1 MKRFSFASLLV
12 ASVFATWAA
21 VSVAACSST
30 SETTAD
36 ASSDAS
42 AVDAAA
48 PVLDS
53 GTTADT
59 SPPGQDAGCTDACQK
74 LTLTA
79 TYGAKTSTFERAQ
92 FGYDKTAGAVSG
104 FTTEAHVGGAPECP
118 TQNSPTPKRTLI
130 VSGIPVGSAGKT
142 LTKADGVAVTLL
154 DFEGLLT
161 DKPLDKATDAK
172 VTVVY
177 LPGDAP
183 ENVAFDVEATFE
195 QGTLRGHAYASHC
208 TTMDE

>member
-1 MKRFSFASLLV
+1 MKRFSFASLLI
-12 ASVFATWAA
+12 ACFAATWASTSI
-21 VSVAACSST
+21 VACSST
-30 SETTAD
+30 AENAAD
-36 ASSDAS
+36 ASIEASASDA
-42 AVDAAA
+42 ATT
-48 PVLDS
+48 PPDS
-53 GTTADT
+53 QATADG
-59 SPPGQDAGCTDACQK
+59 SAPEKDAGCTDACQK

-104 FTTEAHVGGAPECP
+104 ITTEAHVGGAPECP

-161 DKPLDKATDAK
+161 DKPLDKATDVK
-172 VTVVY
+172 LTVLY
-177 LPGDAP
+177 FPGDAP

-195 QGTLRGHAYASHC
+195 QGTVRGHAYASHC